1 MNTYCHTGQNNMY
14 YPSHPLTNNA
24 QIPVQRYL
32 VHKTMSDLAPDR
44 FGQFLSRLLDL
55 VLIPLEL
62 T

>member
-44 FGQFLSRLLDL
+44 FTSLTNWT
-55 VLIPLEL
+55 VLEQAS
-62 T
+62 